1 MIIFV
6 QFSDQIIIIFVRL
19 FEYGQYPMLAQV
31 MTPEIREMIQERKL
45 KELREVLMDWS
56 TPEISDLIEKLESPD
71 DVTVFRLLPHEL
83 ATETFEY
90 LEFEKQEQLI
100 EELAKEEKFLIAL
113 LNDLSPDDRTALLEE
128 LPGPVANKL
137 LTKLSPEE
145 RAIATKLLGYPED
158 SIGRLMTT
166 EYVAVRPEWTVQQA
180 LDHIRRE
187 GVDSETLNVIYVV
200 DEKWNLLDD
209 LRIREIILAQP
220 QAQISDIMDNRF
232 ISLKATDDQET
243 AVQVFQEY
251 DRIALPVTDTRG
263 VLLGIVT
270 IDDAMDV
277 AEEEATED
285 IHKIGGS
292 EALDMPYIDTPFAT
306 LIKKRAKWLVL
317 LFLGEMLTATAMSY
331 FQKEIARAVVLAL
344 FVPLIISS
352 GGNSGSQAA
361 TIIIRAMAV
370 GEITL
375 RDWWR
380 VMRREIISGLS
391 LGIVLGLIGVLRITV
406 WQMMF
411 QLYGGH
417 WLLVSFTV
425 GLSLVGVVLWGTLS
439 GSMLPFVMKKIGA
452 DPAASSAPFVATMV
466 DVTGLVIYFS
476 VAALLLSGTL
486 L

>member
-1 MIIFV
+1 
-6 QFSDQIIIIFVRL
+6 
-19 FEYGQYPMLAQV
+19 MLAQA
-31 MTPEIREMIQERKL
+31 MTPEIREMIQERNL
-45 KELREVLMDWS
+45 KELREVLIDWP
-56 TPEISDLIEKLESPD
+56 TPEISDLIEKLETPD

-90 LEFEKQEQLI
+90 LEFEKQELLI

-166 EYVAVRPEWTVQQA
+166 EYVAVRPEWNVQQA
-180 LDHIRRE
+180 LDHIRHE

-209 LRIREIILAQP
+209 LRIREIILAEP
-220 QAQISDIMDNRF
+220 QAQISDIMDKHF

-292 EALDMPYIDTPFAT
+292 EALDTPYIDTPFAT

-370 GEITL
+370 GEISL
-375 RDWWR
+375 RDWWH

-391 LGIVLGLIGVLRITV
+391 LGVVLGSIGVLRITI
-406 WQMMF
+406 WQMLF
-411 QLYGGH
+411 QLYGDH

-452 DPAASSAPFVATMV
+452 DPAASSAPFVATLV

-476 VAALLLSGTL
+476 VAALILSGTL